1 MPKKINFEVI
11 IVNNGSTD
19 KIKIVI
25 DENKYKLNNLN
36 IININNNIGFGNG
49 IKKFILASKN
59 KIICYTHGDL
69 EVKIEN
75 CLKAYEIYQNSIGGG
90 NRKLFV
96 KSKRKGRGLV
106 SSFFTLFMSIF
117 NSIIFNCF
125 VNDIHSQPNLFEKPS
140 LKILENCPND
150 MGIDLYFYLYF
161 KKKIF

>member
-1 MPKKINFEVI
+1 MKFLIAKKINFEVI

-19 KIKIVI
+19 KSKIVI

-49 IKKFILASKN
+49 IKKGILASKN
-59 KIICYTHGDL
+59 KIICYTHMETFKL
-69 EVKIEN
+69 KLKIA
-75 CLKAYEIYQNSIGGG
+75 LSLSEIYQNSIGGG

-125 VNDIHSQPNLFEKPS
+125 VNDIHSQPNLFEN
-140 LKILENCPND
+140 LH
-150 MGIDLYFYLYF
+150 
-161 KKKIF
+161 